1 MGDEPQRFSMERLI
15 GSALLAHYQD
25 CAKAGTLKGAMVR
38 AAGYVK
44 ALPDG
49 KERVLFGEFSEALLE
64 AKGVTFGPKATA
76 GKPGR
81 ELSYETAV
89 LAKGHAVIGQGYLS
103 QIGATPDDRL
113 SIDVQKG
120 KIVLRVICACDAT
133 ETAAA

>member
-1 MGDEPQRFSMERLI
+1 MERLT

-25 CAKAGTLKGAMVR
+25 CAKAGTLKGEMVR
-38 AAGYVK
+38 AAGYTK
-44 ALPDG
+44 PLKDG
-49 KERVLFGEFSEALLE
+49 REQVLFGEFSEALLE
-64 AKGVTFGPKATA
+64 ATGIAFKPTATA
-76 GKPGR
+76 GKLGR

-103 QIGATPDDRL
+103 QIGATPEDRL

-133 ETAAA
+133 ETAAT

>member
-1 MGDEPQRFSMERLI
+1 VS
-15 GSALLAHYQD
+15 
-25 CAKAGTLKGAMVR
+25 
-38 AAGYVK
+38 
-44 ALPDG
+44 
-49 KERVLFGEFSEALLE
+49 
-64 AKGVTFGPKATA
+64 FGPKATA

-113 SIDVQKG
+113 SIDVQRG